1 MILLYD
7 NLQTIIQLL
16 KLKHFNLLISWF
28 GIVTALVVSDC
39 IIGIFACIHLND
51 PLSKSKL
58 PGF

>member
-28 GIVTALVVSDC
+28 GIVTALVSIWLYNWNFC
-39 IIGIFACIHLND
+39 LY
-51 PLSKSKL
+51 PPKWSLSKSKL